1 MGAMRIGNYRE
12 SISHEANEV
21 IFRGTTA
28 TMLQVNLILPDGNR
42 SVLWTGNTI
51 HVDAK
56 YTIAPERFSYWNQ
69 SPAFDRN
76 VRTITITA
84 CGSRRHPISLWQANR
99 WYMVRFEEHFSAI
112 IMPREMYYPLKLSFM
127 RSFMESIL
135 PNRPSPV
142 SSRSSNSSD
151 RRSPSIVSYESPRGP
166 PTSPHT
172 PEMPHSSNQ
181 WRTIYAGEPITTAI
195 WKGYECYLNMTH
207 RTQFF
212 FEISHLIGQ
221 EGHRRNDIGND
232 WTPSRHTAERP
243 TRIRVFIHSEMCLR
257 FIARSFKTVDES
269 EGVQSSNSPAT
280 EYKSRTRTVA
290 HWELE
295 TANQYARM
303 FIQKC
308 VRKDH
313 ANDDFAPDTRNE
325 GLSPF
330 MRTNREG
337 TDKRFILV
345 HRSIGAEFSHQN
357 WYFGDAYR
365 SPDTWMNELG
375 SAHSCDWIE
384 KENCTRNGS

>member
-1 MGAMRIGNYRE
+1 MGSIHQRPCGFGRRERAPKRGRGNEGWLFPEDFHIAPVEWRISIAMLHTVLVELDGDVTQMDMGAMRIGNYRE

-28 TMLQVNLILPDGNR
+28 TMLQVNLILPDGNM

-181 WRTIYAGEPITTAI
+181 
-195 WKGYECYLNMTH
+195 
-207 RTQFF
+207 
-212 FEISHLIGQ
+212 
-221 EGHRRNDIGND
+221 
-232 WTPSRHTAERP
+232 
-243 TRIRVFIHSEMCLR
+243 
-257 FIARSFKTVDES
+257 
-269 EGVQSSNSPAT
+269 
-280 EYKSRTRTVA
+280 
-290 HWELE
+290 
-295 TANQYARM
+295 
-303 FIQKC
+303 
-308 VRKDH
+308 
-313 ANDDFAPDTRNE
+313 
-325 GLSPF
+325 
-330 MRTNREG
+330 
-337 TDKRFILV
+337 
-345 HRSIGAEFSHQN
+345 
-357 WYFGDAYR
+357 
-365 SPDTWMNELG
+365 
-375 SAHSCDWIE
+375 
-384 KENCTRNGS
+384 